1 MKHRFRLAA
10 AVLTVLLFLTLTG
23 CGSGSNSFTWFVDT
37 IPANLDPQVASA
49 ASDVIACE
57 NLYSGLVRKDPD
69 GQLEPALCERWEV
82 SADRKTYTFYLKDGL
97 TYTAAKGT
105 AADCAITAEDF
116 VFAFRRMFRAA
127 TNSPYAVEFSALE
140 NSAEVLAGQLPES
153 ALGVSASR
161 PLTLVFRLSSPDENF
176 LSKLTLPG
184 AMPCDEAFFNSTR
197 GTYGLTAKTTLSS
210 GPFYLYNWTSGGLF
224 LRREPSGT
232 RIDSL
237 RLVQNTN
244 NADQSAIELINGEK
258 CSAAV
263 DATGSTTSLSS
274 ISYSDTTWSLLFNC
288 NTIFASTEL
297 RQSNRCQSIYWSVP
311 GSMFSLYR

>member
-10 AVLTVLLFLTLTG
+10 AVLTALLFLTLTG

-153 ALGVSASR
+153 FLGVSASG

-184 AMPCDEAFFNSTR
+184 AMPCDEEFFNSTR

-244 NADQSAIELINGEK
+244 NADQPAIMI
-258 CSAAV
+258 
-263 DATGSTTSLSS
+263 
-274 ISYSDTTWSLLFNC
+274 
-288 NTIFASTEL
+288 
-297 RQSNRCQSIYWSVP
+297 R
-311 GSMFSLYR
+311 

>member
-1 MKHRFRLAA
+1 M
-10 AVLTVLLFLTLTG
+10 
-23 CGSGSNSFTWFVDT
+23 
-37 IPANLDPQVASA
+37 
-49 ASDVIACE
+49 
-57 NLYSGLVRKDPD
+57 
-69 GQLEPALCERWEV
+69 
-82 SADRKTYTFYLKDGL
+82 
-97 TYTAAKGT
+97 
-105 AADCAITAEDF
+105 
-116 VFAFRRMFRAA
+116 
-127 TNSPYAVEFSALE
+127 
-140 NSAEVLAGQLPES
+140 PES
-153 ALGVSASR
+153 ALGVSASG

-184 AMPCDEAFFNSTR
+184 AMPCDEEFFNSTR

-210 GPFYLYNWTSGGLF
+210 GPFYLYNWTSSGLF

-244 NADQSAIELINGEK
+244 NADQPAIELINGEK

-288 NTIFASTEL
+288 NTIFSSTEL
-297 RQSNRCQSIYWSVP
+297 RQALAGVARDAAEVPSTELFAAADSLIPAGLNVDGMNYRDTVGRSPLLLWMSRRSTLPRGRAWQTPTSIRSP
-311 GSMFSLYR
+311 

>member
-1 MKHRFRLAA
+1 M
-10 AVLTVLLFLTLTG
+10 
-23 CGSGSNSFTWFVDT
+23 
-37 IPANLDPQVASA
+37 
-49 ASDVIACE
+49 
-57 NLYSGLVRKDPD
+57 
-69 GQLEPALCERWEV
+69 
-82 SADRKTYTFYLKDGL
+82 
-97 TYTAAKGT
+97 
-105 AADCAITAEDF
+105 
-116 VFAFRRMFRAA
+116 
-127 TNSPYAVEFSALE
+127 
-140 NSAEVLAGQLPES
+140 
-153 ALGVSASR
+153 
-161 PLTLVFRLSSPDENF
+161 FRLSSPDENF

-244 NADQSAIELINGEK
+244 NADQSAIELINSEK

-288 NTIFASTEL
+288 NTIFSSTEL
-297 RQSNRCQSIYWSVP
+297 RQALAGVARDAAEVP
-311 GSMFSLYR
+311 STELFAAADSLIPAGLNVDGMNYRDTVGEVSPAAVDVKALYLAARRAWQTPTSTRSP